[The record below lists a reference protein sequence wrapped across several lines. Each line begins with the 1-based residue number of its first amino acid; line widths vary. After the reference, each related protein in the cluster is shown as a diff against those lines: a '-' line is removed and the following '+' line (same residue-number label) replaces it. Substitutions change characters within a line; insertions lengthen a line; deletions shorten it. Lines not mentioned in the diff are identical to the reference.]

1 MPLRDHFRPPLDD
14 IASWEGLYGAW
25 PAMIVMALNR
35 KLPPRYVAAPRVH
48 LGPFMEI
55 DVSAHDKDQ
64 RAGFSATATTG
75 PGDVE
80 GEGQGGVATA
90 VWAPPR
96 PTLDVITN
104 LPDQDAYEVR
114 IYDTKRR
121 RRLVAAVEIVSPG
134 NKDRPENRRA
144 FVTKCAALLQQ
155 GVSVAIVDLVT
166 TRQFNLYGDLLEQIG
181 ETDPALTPE
190 PPPLY
195 AAACRWI
202 RRGEDWHFQTWNHPL
217 ALGQP
222 LPTLPLWLADDLAVP
237 LELEASYE
245 EACRILRLV

>member
-14 IASWEGLYGAW
+14 IASWEELHGAW
-25 PAMIVMALNR
+25 PTVIVMTLNR

-48 LGPFMEI
+48 LGPYMEI
-55 DVSAHDKDQ
+55 DVSAYDKDE
-64 RAGFSATATTG
+64 RAASAATTG
-75 PGDVE
+75 PGE
-80 GEGQGGVATA
+80 GEGGVATA

-104 LPDQDAYEVR
+104 LPDQDEYEVR
-114 IYDTKRR
+114 IYDTKRH
-121 RRLVAAVEIVSPG
+121 RRLVAAVEIVSPA

-155 GVSVAIVDLVT
+155 RVSVAVVDLVT

-181 ETDPALTPE
+181 ETDPALAPE
-190 PPPLY
+190 PQPPSLY

-202 RRGEDWHFQTWNHPL
+202 RRGEAWHFQTWNHPL

-222 LPTLPLWLADDLAVP
+222 LPTLPLWLTDDLAVP

-245 EACRILRLV
+245 EACSILRLV

>member
-1 MPLRDHFRPPLDD
+1 VTLFRPPLDD
-14 IASWEGLYGAW
+14 IASWEELHGAW
-25 PAMIVMALNR
+25 PTVIVMALNR

-48 LGPFMEI
+48 LGPSMEI
-55 DVSAHDKDQ
+55 DVSAYDKDQ
-64 RAGFSATATTG
+64 RAAFAATTTTC
-75 PGDVE
+75 PGE
-80 GEGQGGVATA
+80 GEGGVATV

-104 LPDQDAYEVR
+104 LPDQDEYEVR
-114 IYDTKRR
+114 IYDTKRH
-121 RRLVAAVEIVSPG
+121 RRLVAAVEIVSPT

-181 ETDPALTPE
+181 ETDPVLAPE

-195 AAACRWI
+195 ATACRWI
-202 RRGEDWHFQTWNHPL
+202 RRDEAWHFETWTHPL